1 MNPILIRNGRVVIRD
16 NDVATNGCQDC
27 CGPAAAEG
35 YYGATPCSNVC
46 DPSIA
51 PPVLYIPVSVA
62 AGLAGPVFGTLAG
75 CYQID
80 YSVLYWDC
88 VFRGPP
94 PPFGVGV
101 PPYICAPLDF
111 YRPVRRYAIGGPPL
125 RSFSGCAECFDNVY
139 RQSSGPPICPG
150 DNTFVHLYKCVGC
163 NARGTTTALPPP
175 EYEGILSNE
184 FLFDLAVPW
193 INVRQVLQ
201 DSMEVGDGCKSFSYQ
216 LPGTSTSPLGYIGC
230 LSVDVRF
237 EPSRFR
243 ECLIPGSCPNY
254 ITGLYDSCCACHAAI
269 STPDVVGGAECLTG
283 GTAEYP
289 LPGLLRYARPRCAPG
304 VRPDWSLAYRCPP
317 QVPIG
322 KPCCCPGT
330 PCHRR
335 LRIRA
340 KRVDTVISTGNTTVQ
355 VWAGWAPGVVRNW
368 ALYSG
373 STQWSRI
380 GTFSYPSH
388 PACDPMAL
396 FQLLGRAGE
405 CGDPGFEVELAVGNC
420 WTAAY
425 IESRTNGDNYTR
437 IEYYAAFDTQGD
449 GFPFLPEL
457 DDVPGGIQ
465 STVGL
470 LGVPML
476 GVPNQDIDC
485 VGIPQLQYFD
495 DGTQIPKL
503 RETTLVD
510 GNIRASWLACQDGC
524 SGGGGALPEPGRPG
538 GPFGPGLLRS
548 GGGCGG
554 CGADGGL

>member
-1 MNPILIRNGRVVIRD
+1 MPQVQINDGRVSLADGRIVLAIAGD
-16 NDVATNGCQDC
+16 PCC

-51 PPVLYIPVSVA
+51 PPVLYIPASVA

-94 PPFGVGV
+94 PPFSVGV
-101 PPYICAPLDF
+101 PPYVCAPLDF
-111 YRPVRRYAIGGPPL
+111 YRPGRRYTVDRPPL
-125 RSFSGCAECFDNVY
+125 RSFSGCAACFESLY
-139 RQSSGPPICPG
+139 KRGLAGPAACPG
-150 DNTFVHLYKCVGC
+150 ENTLVKMPKCPGC
-163 NARGTTTALPPP
+163 PNQAITTMVPPP
-175 EYEGILSNE
+175 EYQGELDLRHQFSDDST
-184 FLFDLAVPW
+184 FLVPW
-193 INVRQVLQ
+193 INIRQVLQ
-201 DSMEVGDGCKSFSYQ
+201 DALDGEDGCKAVSVE
-216 LPGTSTSPLGYIGC
+216 LPSGAVVCI
-230 LSVDVRF
+230 SVDVRF
-237 EPSRFR
+237 MSTRLEEWDGISPRIEFVADH
-243 ECLIPGSCPNY
+243 
-254 ITGLYDSCCACHAAI
+254 DSCCACHAAI
-269 STPDVVGGAECLTG
+269 TSPDVVGGIECLLG
-283 GTAEYP
+283 F
-289 LPGLLRYARPRCAPG
+289 ARPRCAPG

-317 QVPIG
+317 EVPIG

-340 KRVDTVISTGNTTVQ
+340 RRADTVISTGNTTVQ
-355 VWAGWAPGVVRNW
+355 VWAGWAPGLVRLH
-368 ALYSG
+368 ALYQG
-373 STQWSRI
+373 DTVWTPLP
-380 GTFSYPSH
+380 GTPFPQH

-396 FQLLGRAGE
+396 FQLLGRAGF
-405 CGDPGFEVELAVGNC
+405 CGDVGYEVELAAGDC
-420 WTAAY
+420 WRASY
-425 IESRTNGDNYTR
+425 IERRTDTAGDLYTR

-457 DDVPGGIQ
+457 DGVPRGIQ

-470 LGVPML
+470 LGVPVL
-476 GVPNQDIDC
+476 PPRTREDQC
-485 VGIPQLQYFD
+485 EGIPLLQFIGGGPIFYTD
-495 DGTQIPKL
+495 L
-503 RETTLVD
+503 RESDVVD

-524 SGGGGALPEPGRPG
+524 SGGGGPFPEPGEPG

-554 CGADGGL
+554 CGGEGGL